1 MPSSPYSST
10 STVCSYEL
18 LGLRVQEIVSSYTAQ
33 KTQSAIVTKA
43 PSELEEDWNQLL
55 SGLVETDGVKVAVTE
70 TGAAK
75 ITWQNLNE

>member
-10 STVCSYEL
+10 STVGSYEL

-43 PSELEEDWNQLL
+43 PYELDEDWNQLL
-55 SGLVETDGVKVAVTE
+55 SDLVETDGVKVAVTE

-75 ITWQNLNE
+75 ITWQNLSE

>member
-10 STVCSYEL
+10 STVGSYEL
-18 LGLRVQEIVSSYTAQ
+18 LGLRVQEIFSSYTAQ

-43 PSELEEDWNQLL
+43 PSELDEDWNQLL
-55 SGLVETDGVKVAVTE
+55 SDLVETDGVKVAVTE

-75 ITWQNLNE
+75 ITWQNLSE

>member
-10 STVCSYEL
+10 STVGSYEL

-43 PSELEEDWNQLL
+43 PSELDEDWNQLL
-55 SGLVETDGVKVAVTE
+55 SDLVETDGVKVAVTE

-75 ITWQNLNE
+75 ITWQNLSE